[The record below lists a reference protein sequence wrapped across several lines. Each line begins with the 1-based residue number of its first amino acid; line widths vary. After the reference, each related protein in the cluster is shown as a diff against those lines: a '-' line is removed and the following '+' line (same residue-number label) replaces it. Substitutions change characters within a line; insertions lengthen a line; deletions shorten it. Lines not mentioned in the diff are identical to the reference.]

1 MKIRMLKGIMLVNA
15 LALATALV
23 AGGFFVPNSALAA
36 ATVTPASGGTNIS
49 IDTTSAPGG
58 SGIYKTLSGPSITE
72 TAPGNISVGTHVIT
86 LPVGWEFNTGS
97 TVTVVRTVG
106 DIEPES
112 QLAVL
117 TANTLTFEITQAS
130 AESSGLAFIIS
141 SMKVRPT
148 GTAPSSGN
156 MTYSGAGIDGVS
168 GSTIFGTLSTVP
180 GTVTKLAFTAQPTDT
195 VYGSVITPHPTVV
208 IQDQFGNDST
218 SGLAANL
225 DVTLTLTTGTGTLVG
240 TATLNIGTGGGNGTV
255 TFSGLKVDEVGLK
268 GLTVSATG
276 LSSAVS
282 GTFNITQKPL
292 TATVSVNGKPY
303 DGTNSAVITGVQ
315 LNELEVGDV
324 VTVDNQGTAIF
335 DNVNVIEG
343 NNAVSVT
350 GVTITD
356 ADALNYNFNG
366 TATGEANITP
376 KPITVT
382 PTAGQTKVYGNADPT
397 FLYISDPL
405 IGGDGFTGALS
416 RVAGDDVGTYAYA
429 LGTLSAGGNYAL
441 TLAPETFAITQKLLT
456 VTAAGVSREYDQ
468 TTNATVTL
476 SSANEETGDGLVYAY
491 TSASFLDKTAAN
503 GKTVNVSGISI
514 SGAKAGN
521 YNLQDTIAVATANIT
536 KKLTAATLN
545 LNNKTYDGDTTAAYS
560 PGTHVVL
567 SDIIS
572 GDVVT
577 PSDGTSKSF
586 SDKHVSVGKT
596 VTAIGI
602 TLSGADAENYEFNGT
617 GTGTATISARPI
629 TVTAVT
635 DTRTYNGTDVSTVI
649 PAITFGALQGT
660 DTAGFTQ
667 TFDNKNVGT
676 GKILTPSGS
685 VNDGNSGANYTV
697 TLTTVSTGE
706 ITKKSINVTAQT
718 DTKVYDGTFTSSI
731 APVVDALETGDSV
744 STAPTQSYVTKDVAI
759 GKTLTPSGLVINDS
773 NSGLNYNINYVN
785 NTAGVINAKG
795 LTVTGAITNSKIY
808 NGNMTATVNFGGASL
823 VGIVE
828 TEDVTLNSAGYSATY
843 VDKNVATGKQVT
855 VSGLVLAGADA
866 GNYSLTQPVLNDGV
880 ITERTLVVTANG
892 TTKVYDSTLDATGIV
907 TLSDDRVPGD
917 VLTLTHTAAFADK
930 NVGTVKPVSVTG
942 ITITGGTDAGNYT
955 LNDVT
960 TAATTAN
967 ITQAPLTATV
977 IVQDKVFDGN
987 NSATITGVTLNGVF
1001 LTDIVTVD
1009 NRGTATFENASEG
1022 NGKIV
1027 TSTGVTI
1034 TGDDAGN
1041 YNFSGT
1047 ATGTGNIL
1055 PIPTAVFVDDNFF
1068 EGNAGVH
1075 TFGYDAFAT
1084 IQEGIDAVAEDG
1096 TVTIEAGT
1104 YAENVTIDTKSG
1116 ITIQG
1121 VGETTI
1127 LEPATG
1133 IGFAVMD
1140 SDTITIRNLKIHT
1153 TGEGAHGIWIAG
1165 TPNGGGAMSGLTVQD
1180 TTIIVDGY
1188 STGIYAEQVSPAHTG
1203 WLIGG
1208 SGHGNTITINSGTGV
1223 TGDGLDLHDVSGS
1236 AVSYNTITLNTPTN
1250 STNVLWTSELSDLTN
1265 LVFNSNTVS
1274 GSSGSEIAF
1283 VPNFILGGSTTITT
1297 VTVSGNTFSN
1307 WGSRAL
1313 RIGAGVSS
1321 VTVSSNKFTVGTVV
1335 QILNNQGTGS
1345 VNAEGNWW
1353 GYSTGPAT
1361 DAVVGTVD
1369 YRPWYTNMELTGLDS
1384 TSPTPVITSS
1394 AGTLTNVSP
1403 IPVSIDFGEAVTG
1416 FIEGD
1421 VSVGN
1426 GSVSGFTGSG
1436 ATYTFN
1442 VTPTIDGA
1450 VTVNIAANAAE
1461 DASGNFS
1468 NASTQ
1473 FSITYDSTA
1482 PTATITG
1489 EPTSLTNVTST
1500 DITVGGTDV
1509 VTYQYNL
1516 DGGTYSADTPVETHI
1531 TLSGLAEGAHTL
1543 YVRGSDAAGNLQAEP
1558 DTANATWTVDS
1569 TTPVAPVI
1577 TSIAGDEFINDSEK
1591 TAIVVVGTAEIGS
1604 TVDVFLTG
1612 GATVTGSGVAD
1623 GSGDYSITIDGTTL
1637 SDGTITP
1644 SVTATDAA
1652 GNVSEAVT
1660 TPTAT
1665 KDISAP
1671 SVTGK
1676 TPDASAVGVDP
1687 TTNITVVFN
1696 EDVVITNT
1704 QVTLQKGSDT
1714 PVSTAVSGT
1723 ETVTIDPATTLNN
1736 NSTYTVTLT
1745 GVTDTAGNALPTT
1758 SWTFTTS
1765 GSYSVALTN
1774 GWNLISLPVIPDSTA
1789 IADVLGDDASNIES
1803 VWTYN
1808 GATGE
1813 WLVYHPSEPEAGNL
1827 QTMTAGYGYWINYTG
1842 SGAGTLSGPGNL
1854 LRAGNNTP
1862 PSRTLYAGWN
1872 LIGYYQK
1879 ENTDSVEAQYALANA
1894 LQGYW
1899 SILAKYNGSS
1909 FVYLDSG
1916 DDLNPDEGYWI
1927 FLSGVGGTQ
1936 YNYTIGDNAP

>member
-23 AGGFFVPNSALAA
+23 AGGFFAPNSALAA

-148 GTAPSSGN
+148 GPAPSSGN

-240 TATLNIGTGGGNGTV
+240 TATLNIGTGATTPGTV
-255 TFSGLKVDEVGLK
+255 TFTNLTVNKFGTGKQLTAAASGLTSVVSNDFEITKKTLTATLTADNK
-268 GLTVSATG
+268 IYDGLTSATITGRTFDGLEFSDVVTVTDGTATFDTKDVGASKVVSATG
-276 LSSAVS
+276 LILGSESVAV
-282 GTFNITQKPL
+282 
-292 TATVSVNGKPY
+292 
-303 DGTNSAVITGVQ
+303 
-315 LNELEVGDV
+315 
-324 VTVDNQGTAIF
+324 
-335 DNVNVIEG
+335 
-343 NNAVSVT
+343 
-350 GVTITD
+350 
-356 ADALNYNFNG
+356 NYIFNG
-366 TATGEANITP
+366 EAVGAANITP

-382 PTAGQTKVYGNADPT
+382 PNASQTKVYGQADPT

-1104 YAENVTIDTKSG
+1104 YAEIVTIDTNSG
-1116 ITIQG
+1116 IIIQG

-1133 IGFAVMD
+1133 MGFAVMD

-1223 TGDGLDLHDVSGS
+1223 TGDGLDLHDLSGS
-1236 AVSYNTITLNTPTN
+1236 TVSYNTITLNTPTN

-1265 LVFNSNTVS
+1265 LVFNSNT
-1274 GSSGSEIAF
+1274 
-1283 VPNFILGGSTTITT
+1283 
-1297 VTVSGNTFSN
+1297 
-1307 WGSRAL
+1307 
-1313 RIGAGVSS
+1313 
-1321 VTVSSNKFTVGTVV
+1321 
-1335 QILNNQGTGS
+1335 
-1345 VNAEGNWW
+1345 
-1353 GYSTGPAT
+1353 
-1361 DAVVGTVD
+1361 
-1369 YRPWYTNMELTGLDS
+1369 
-1384 TSPTPVITSS
+1384 
-1394 AGTLTNVSP
+1394 
-1403 IPVSIDFGEAVTG
+1403 
-1416 FIEGD
+1416 
-1421 VSVGN
+1421 
-1426 GSVSGFTGSG
+1426 
-1436 ATYTFN
+1436 
-1442 VTPTIDGA
+1442 
-1450 VTVNIAANAAE
+1450 
-1461 DASGNFS
+1461 
-1468 NASTQ
+1468 
-1473 FSITYDSTA
+1473 
-1482 PTATITG
+1482 
-1489 EPTSLTNVTST
+1489 
-1500 DITVGGTDV
+1500 
-1509 VTYQYNL
+1509 
-1516 DGGTYSADTPVETHI
+1516 
-1531 TLSGLAEGAHTL
+1531 
-1543 YVRGSDAAGNLQAEP
+1543 
-1558 DTANATWTVDS
+1558 
-1569 TTPVAPVI
+1569 
-1577 TSIAGDEFINDSEK
+1577 
-1591 TAIVVVGTAEIGS
+1591 
-1604 TVDVFLTG
+1604 
-1612 GATVTGSGVAD
+1612 
-1623 GSGDYSITIDGTTL
+1623 
-1637 SDGTITP
+1637 
-1644 SVTATDAA
+1644 
-1652 GNVSEAVT
+1652 
-1660 TPTAT
+1660 
-1665 KDISAP
+1665 
-1671 SVTGK
+1671 
-1676 TPDASAVGVDP
+1676 
-1687 TTNITVVFN
+1687 
-1696 EDVVITNT
+1696 
-1704 QVTLQKGSDT
+1704 
-1714 PVSTAVSGT
+1714 
-1723 ETVTIDPATTLNN
+1723 
-1736 NSTYTVTLT
+1736 
-1745 GVTDTAGNALPTT
+1745 
-1758 SWTFTTS
+1758 
-1765 GSYSVALTN
+1765 
-1774 GWNLISLPVIPDSTA
+1774 
-1789 IADVLGDDASNIES
+1789 
-1803 VWTYN
+1803 
-1808 GATGE
+1808 
-1813 WLVYHPSEPEAGNL
+1813 
-1827 QTMTAGYGYWINYTG
+1827 
-1842 SGAGTLSGPGNL
+1842 
-1854 LRAGNNTP
+1854 
-1862 PSRTLYAGWN
+1862 
-1872 LIGYYQK
+1872 
-1879 ENTDSVEAQYALANA
+1879 
-1894 LQGYW
+1894 
-1899 SILAKYNGSS
+1899 
-1909 FVYLDSG
+1909 
-1916 DDLNPDEGYWI
+1916 
-1927 FLSGVGGTQ
+1927 
-1936 YNYTIGDNAP
+1936 